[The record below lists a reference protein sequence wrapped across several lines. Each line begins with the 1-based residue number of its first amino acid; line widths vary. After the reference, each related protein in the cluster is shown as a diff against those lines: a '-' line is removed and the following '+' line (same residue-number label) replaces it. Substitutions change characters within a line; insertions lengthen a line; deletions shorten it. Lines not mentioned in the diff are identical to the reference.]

1 MRMDSK
7 GGNSIIDSD
16 FRESEN
22 ESIWQWKLNNIK
34 CKRCRLSGHLPF
46 THVLL
51 HGLVRDSAGRKMS
64 KSLGNVIDPVDV
76 IDGISID
83 DMIGRLKE
91 SSPSDS
97 EKGKVIA
104 NVCFFSFA
112 QRGG

>member
-1 MRMDSK
+1 M
-7 GGNSIIDSD
+7 N
-16 FRESEN
+16 
-22 ESIWQWKLNNIK
+22 
-34 CKRCRLSGHLPF
+34 CKHHRLSGCIPF

-91 SSPSDS
+91 SSLPDS
-97 EKGKVIA
+97 EKGEVTA
-104 NVCFFSFA
+104 VVCFF
-112 QRGG
+112 